1 MTSLESEATATIL
14 SIYQVIVDGRVFSS
28 IQIQGSSLCNGIY
41 DPTIDVV
48 HGPGIPIYKKRF
60 DQNIIL
66 EYRPQIRQYQIKNEK
81 YKKTDVCFAFT
92 KAPPKNPEDILTC
105 PWNVSSWEGTEET
118 WSKVHLHVFLMRK
131 SIQITGITGETF
143 YQFNG
148 IYDPSNIPSYKP
160 IYQKQDSSH
169 IYLRLNKHDWEIVD
183 SSFHVYL
190 KSGGFCSAKCFASTF
205 PITSKYMTWYSRNG
219 TGWTKQRTM
228 AIDYVAHPVVSYTI
242 TGARVWADWS
252 PFSSCLSKKQTDAVS
267 SNNSIARMTSRSSIV

>member
-48 HGPGIPIYKKRF
+48 HGPGIPVYKKRF

-118 WSKVHLHVFLMRK
+118 WSKVHLHAFLMRK

-190 KSGGFCSAKCFASTF
+190 KSGGICSAKCFASTF

-228 AIDYVAHPVVSYTI
+228 AIDYVAHPVVVDTI
-242 TGARVWADWS
+242 ELIKR
-252 PFSSCLSKKQTDAVS
+252 FSRDSCDLNTLPH
-267 SNNSIARMTSRSSIV
+267 